1 MSKTNRTTK
10 KLRKPLRLAYNIPIT
25 VICLYIFGNE
35 EKQYIRNNNNPLATN
50 VINCQFFKSLSNLK
64 YHAVC

>member
-1 MSKTNRTTK
+1 MSTTNRTTK

-35 EKQYIRNNNNPLATN
+35 EKQYIWNIKNPLA
-50 VINCQFFKSLSNLK
+50 VYVSNCPFFKSLSSLNTR
-64 YHAVC
+64 